1 MKVTKARLRQLIEEE
16 LQAVL
21 TEGDNLGYQ
30 TPRVAMQGGK
40 PYAVIRDPKS
50 PNIRGAS
57 VLHDEIYMDFGKGQG
72 GRRIVIMKLW
82 LANGSTMNMAFY
94 SSAGRG
100 TPDPTDLAHTKKG
113 QWVPYGG
120 IVYKGHQAGYGI
132 QDYVIKAPGKINNEF
147 RPVGLFLEEIDAK
160 GELPR
165 KNVTFDKDT
174 VNQWMQQNRAL
185 RADWLGGSSKGAQF
199 YGLQTIEK
207 FTIPVDPPAEYNHVI
222 GPRAKGAHKDYV
234 NRRIQAAN
242 DLWSRGLL
250 TDQEFNLYRETLEYR
265 VNNEHLYDGSEVE
278 RKARSVNWRVEK
290 EAIRQEEVEAE
301 EKKKTKLGDKL
312 RARAGAVGRAV
323 KGRRGYVVL
332 PDAVSKIINNSRQ
345 KTRVSKP
352 LQGAD
357 MAEAVGND
365 MQRQGRE
372 LAKES
377 GITNKIFK
385 IAGAVDT
392 VMIADKAVKI
402 IRDKKMSYKQQMDGL
417 YDLGEEVALEAGL
430 ATAAAYLGAPG
441 MAAYGLWVIGRL
453 IASLPGESFETKD
466 ASGRTIDLHGGE
478 RDTYMFRSK
487 GGGGAG
493 QVFEFKNSD
502 NYLYNMKVT
511 KSNLK
516 RIISEEIKNVDDL
529 TKWAEKEMFE
539 KLLLT
544 TDSSRGPLRGK
555 YNKKYAKLRYGFDS
569 PEQAQK
575 AFKKYALRILKNS
588 GGDKNKF
595 FDLVDD
601 WITSTKKK
609 LPDPYKGGGLVS
621 GDPKRKAKYKKRFTQ
636 SFGEP
641 FAETKRKFKLFKNI
655 TDAWRE
661 PALRTTKTVH
671 MSREEA
677 VKKGIISQVWDP
689 KTPSRGFFD
698 TRAAQDSQFWIQ
710 GRMYKD
716 FKSMT
721 GTDVIFANET
731 NFEADDMMFGMYGFT
746 PSKLK
751 DKKQA
756 ERITRQLE
764 SNGFEKDKNGI
775 YWSPTVLV
783 SMQVQTHQRF
793 PQLK

>member
-1 MKVTKARLRQLIEEE
+1 
-16 LQAVL
+16 
-21 TEGDNLGYQ
+21 
-30 TPRVAMQGGK
+30 
-40 PYAVIRDPKS
+40 
-50 PNIRGAS
+50 
-57 VLHDEIYMDFGKGQG
+57 
-72 GRRIVIMKLW
+72 
-82 LANGSTMNMAFY
+82 
-94 SSAGRG
+94 
-100 TPDPTDLAHTKKG
+100 
-113 QWVPYGG
+113 
-120 IVYKGHQAGYGI
+120 
-132 QDYVIKAPGKINNEF
+132 
-147 RPVGLFLEEIDAK
+147 
-160 GELPR
+160 
-165 KNVTFDKDT
+165 
-174 VNQWMQQNRAL
+174 
-185 RADWLGGSSKGAQF
+185 
-199 YGLQTIEK
+199 
-207 FTIPVDPPAEYNHVI
+207 
-222 GPRAKGAHKDYV
+222 
-234 NRRIQAAN
+234 
-242 DLWSRGLL
+242 
-250 TDQEFNLYRETLEYR
+250 
-265 VNNEHLYDGSEVE
+265 
-278 RKARSVNWRVEK
+278 
-290 EAIRQEEVEAE
+290 
-301 EKKKTKLGDKL
+301 
-312 RARAGAVGRAV
+312 
-323 KGRRGYVVL
+323 
-332 PDAVSKIINNSRQ
+332 
-345 KTRVSKP
+345 
-352 LQGAD
+352 
-357 MAEAVGND
+357 
-365 MQRQGRE
+365 
-372 LAKES
+372 
-377 GITNKIFK
+377 
-385 IAGAVDT
+385 
-392 VMIADKAVKI
+392 
-402 IRDKKMSYKQQMDGL
+402 
-417 YDLGEEVALEAGL
+417 
-430 ATAAAYLGAPG
+430 
-441 MAAYGLWVIGRL
+441 
-453 IASLPGESFETKD
+453 
-466 ASGRTIDLHGGE
+466 
-478 RDTYMFRSK
+478 
-487 GGGGAG
+487 
-493 QVFEFKNSD
+493 
-502 NYLYNMKVT
+502 MKVT

-516 RIISEEIKNVDDL
+516 RIINEEIKNVDDL

-544 TDSSRGPLRGK
+544 IDSSRGPLRGK

-689 KTPSRGFFD
+689 KTPARGFFD

-710 GRMYKD
+710 GRTYKD

-731 NFEADDMMFGMYGFT
+731 NFEADDMMFGMYGFA

-793 PQLK
+793 PQLKEARVGDVHKDGGESAFTMFQRSIGQLKPDGSYPWAHKPGDPGVLMTGAQGAGETKKQWYAGFQYLRDLIAKNVALGKISIKPFPKQFKQSYDINIAQKGLKPGRDVKEIYNFVNQKIDVKASKYFGDGVVTYWVHGTDMNNKKYGSWSEYKLDAGEIAKYEKLRPYAKNIKKWAAALSKMKKHPAFRKFILKQPRR